1 MTLVNSCSKCRAF
14 KAIVDFVWIFKK
26 WNNFCGIGQ
35 KYDFSGAKLKKCK
48 EKALQTSWRDSYKSA
63 ESISI
68 KFANVDFWLKFM
80 KTARGT
86 PWKTFFAQEMKW
98 LEIYRNDSIW
108 PWQTDPRI
116 LRLSNKCFS
125 FYEFSKSEIILV
137 NLARN
142 MIFRVENWK
151 IAGEKALHNSLE
163 DS

>member
-1 MTLVNSCSKCRAF
+1 MCAHRNMCKIACIAIFGQFLVNF
-14 KAIVDFVWIFKK
+14 GNFLLFT
-26 WNNFCGIGQ
+26 WNTQNGIRI
-35 KYDFSGAKLKKCK
+35 CV
-48 EKALQTSWRDSYKSA
+48 A

-68 KFANVDFWLKFM
+68 KFEYVDFWLKFM

-116 LRLSNKCFS
+116 LRLSNKYFS

-151 IAGEKALHNSLE
+151 IAGEKAFHNSLD